1 MPFNN
6 KTILELRFPK
16 PFFSFRYG
24 SHLPESN
31 SSIGT
36 IGKCVEPL
44 VVGQIFIQRSS
55 ENVAVADDHLY

>member
-16 PFFSFRYG
+16 PFVSFRYG

-44 VVGQIFIQRSS
+44 VVWSKYF
-55 ENVAVADDHLY
+55 NVAAADDHPY